1 HIGILDVLRER
12 GYDVVGVAGSSMGAV
27 VGGLFA
33 AGSLDAYTDWVSSL
47 THRDVL
53 RLYDPAARA
62 PGAIR
67 ADKVFARV
75 ADLLGDVRIEDLPVP
90 FTAVATDLET
100 GDER

>member
-1 HIGILDVLRER
+1 MDRPDVRALPRRPRVAVALGGGGARGYAHIGILDVLRER

-33 AGSLDAYTDWVSSL
+33 AGRLDAYTDWVSGL

-53 RLYDPAARA
+53 RLYDPAPRA

-67 ADKVFARV
+67 ADKVFAR
-75 ADLLGDVRIEDLPVP
+75 
-90 FTAVATDLET
+90 
-100 GDER
+100 